1 MRAEGSAP
9 IPVLFGAP
17 ERCSGCRACLEGC
30 PVGAI
35 SMHEDACGFAYPQI
49 DAAACVRCGRCK
61 RVCGFQRGLGQEA
74 GPSAFAAATREEEIN
89 LSASGGVFGALAR
102 AMVDAGGVVFGCAY
116 EREGGRLRARHRA
129 ARTRG
134 ELEEMYGS
142 KYVQSST
149 NGCYSE
155 VERELRAGRQV
166 LFSGTPCQVAG
177 LQGYLGRDY
186 DGLLTV
192 DLVCHGVPSERML
205 NAYLEGVSGGR
216 DVIDVRFRSKRGGW
230 DGPRELEL
238 VFADGGV
245 RRIPG
250 DRSSYYD
257 LFYSVMIS
265 RDSCYEC
272 PFAGALRAGDLTI
285 GDFWG
290 VDKVRPDLLREEGG
304 PFDTHRGV
312 SCLLV
317 NTRTGERWLS
327 ILGGKLVCEPVSFE
341 DVAMFNDQ
349 LRRPATKPVERA
361 EYFDLFSRAGWP
373 SVERLWRSRSR
384 GRLALERVKGLIPP
398 KVKQLLK
405 SIISRAYLRRE

>member
-1 MRAEGSAP
+1 MTVRESASV
-9 IPVLFGAP
+9 PVLFDDPG
-17 ERCSGCRACLEGC
+17 RCSGCRACLEGC

-35 SMHEDACGFAYPQI
+35 SMYEDACGFAYPQI

-61 RVCGFQRGLGQEA
+61 RVCGFQRGLGREA
-74 GPSAFAAATREEEIN
+74 GPSAFASATREGEIN

-116 EREGGRLRARHRA
+116 EREGGGLRARHRA

-177 LQGYLGRDY
+177 LRGYLGREY

-205 NAYLEGVSGGR
+205 NSYLEGVSGGR
-216 DVIDVRFRSKRGGW
+216 EVVDARFRSKRDGW
-230 DGPRELEL
+230 DKSLLLEIL
-238 VFADGGV
+238 FADGTRECLSGKE
-245 RRIPG
+245 
-250 DRSSYYD
+250 SSYYD
-257 LFYSVMIS
+257 LFLDLSTL

-272 PFAGALRAGDLTI
+272 PFAGSLRAGDLTI

-304 PFDTHRGV
+304 PFDTRRGV

-317 NTRTGERWLS
+317 NTRSGERWLGT
-327 ILGGKLVCEPVSFE
+327 LGGSLVCDSVAFG
-341 DVAMFNDQ
+341 DVAEYNDQ
-349 LRRPATKPVERA
+349 LRHPAKMPKAREGYLSAFEEGGWHAVERIWKP
-361 EYFDLFSRAGWP
+361 RA
-373 SVERLWRSRSR
+373 RCRAILLRI
-384 GRLALERVKGLIPP
+384 KKLIPARM
-398 KVKQLLK
+398 KRALK
-405 SIISRAYLRRE
+405 EIGKIK

>member
-1 MRAEGSAP
+1 MTVREAASV
-9 IPVLFGAP
+9 PVLFDDPG
-17 ERCSGCRACLEGC
+17 RCSGCRACLEGC

-35 SMHEDACGFAYPQI
+35 SMYEDACGFAYPRI
-49 DAAACVRCGRCK
+49 DAAVCVRCGRCK
-61 RVCGFQRGLGQEA
+61 RVCGFQRGLGRKA
-74 GPSAFAAATREEEIN
+74 GHSAFAAATREGEIS

-116 EREGGRLRARHRA
+116 ERGDGGLRVRHRA
-129 ARTRG
+129 ARTCG
-134 ELEEMYGS
+134 ELEAMYGS

-149 NGCYSE
+149 SGCYSE

-177 LQGYLGRDY
+177 LRGYLGRDY

-205 NAYLEGVSGGR
+205 NAYLEKVSGGR
-216 DVIDVRFRSKRGGW
+216 GVVDARFRPKRDGW

-238 VFADGGV
+238 VFADGGA
-245 RRIPG
+245 RCIPG
-250 DRSSYYD
+250 DYSSYYD

-272 PFAGALRAGDLTI
+272 PFAGPLRAGDLTI

-290 VDKVRPDLLREEGG
+290 VDKVRPDLLHEGGG
-304 PFDTHRGV
+304 PFDAHRGV

-317 NTRTGERWLS
+317 NSEAGERWLGV
-327 ILGGKLVCEPVSFE
+327 LGAQIERASVLFG
-341 DVAMFNDQ
+341 DVAKFNDQ
-349 LRRPATKPVERA
+349 LRHPSRMPEGRLGYMIAFADGGWDKVER
-361 EYFDLFSRAGWP
+361 R
-373 SVERLWRSRSR
+373 WR
-384 GRLALERVKGLIPP
+384 P
-398 KVKQLLK
+398 
-405 SIISRAYLRRE
+405 RAYLRMAMDGAKALVPKRLKVTLKRMIKGC